1 MKYSSWKMQENLVL
15 KANKENKVKRNTKY
29 EAYLNKLGKEDVQS
43 QVGIYIKHAQ
53 SILNY
58 VCKGNFP

>member
-1 MKYSSWKMQENLVL
+1 L

-43 QVGIYIKHAQ
+43 QVGIYMKHAQ